1 MTNSD
6 RRIVYFCCFLLVLFV
21 CRFGVSEFEFADS
34 GLQRLSI
41 AIFFVP
47 MLLLGIILW
56 KRTFAKWSLV
66 STIFFGFWS
75 LMCLSMMA
83 LGYSGYTSIEEE
95 LVDSIRVKGQ
105 EFRLQRVFDDG
116 IPSFECLEMR
126 RNLLDGFVVQ
136 KRTLL
141 RVEPVVN
148 MAIKLQPGEK
158 VLRCTFTDGENQR
171 SRTYST
177 SWSAPGN
184 QSTEEIK
191 LQSEAQ

>member
-1 MTNSD
+1 MTKSD
-6 RRIVYFCCFLLVLFV
+6 RRIVYFCFFLLVLFV
-21 CRFGVSEFEFADS
+21 CRFGVREFEFADS
-34 GLQRLSI
+34 GLQRLFT
-41 AIFFVP
+41 AVWFVP
-47 MLLLGIILW
+47 LLLLGIVLW
-56 KRTFAKWSLV
+56 KRAFAKWPLV

-75 LMCLSMMA
+75 LMCLFWMA
-83 LGYSGYTSIEEE
+83 LSYSGYTPIEEE

-116 IPSFECLEMR
+116 SPSFESLEMR

-148 MAIKLQPGEK
+148 MAINLQPGEK
-158 VLRCTFTDGENQR
+158 VLKCTFAYGEKRYSR
-171 SRTYST
+171 SYST
-177 SWSAPGN
+177 SWSALCN
-184 QSTEEIK
+184 QSTEELN